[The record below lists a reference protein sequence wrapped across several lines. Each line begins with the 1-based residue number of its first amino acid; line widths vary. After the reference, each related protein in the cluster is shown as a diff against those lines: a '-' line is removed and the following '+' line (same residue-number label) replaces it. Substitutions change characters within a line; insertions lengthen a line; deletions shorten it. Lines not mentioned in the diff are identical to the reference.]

1 MDGIT
6 EYEEQLRLAMLAGD
20 VDALDRLLADDL
32 LFVNHFGQI
41 IGKADDLGAHRLK
54 LFSLDRLQ
62 FRSQEVR
69 VYGDVAVTVTV
80 ADLAG
85 VWSEPFSETITYTR
99 VWRNDGVKGWRVAA
113 GQATRTASS

>member
-1 MDGIT
+1 MDEIVK
-6 EYEEQLRLAMLAGD
+6 YEEQLRQAMLGSD

-54 LFSLDRLQ
+54 LFSLDRLH

-69 VYGDVAVTVTV
+69 MYGDVAVTVTV
-80 ADLAG
+80 AELAG

-99 VWRNDGVKGWRVAA
+99 VWRNDGARGWRVAV
-113 GQATRTASS
+113 GQATRTVS